1 LSIFFAVIKQ
11 QYIKWLI
18 YFQLAVIFI
27 CTSSLFLVGIKN
39 FNSGL
44 SFLNESIYFDF
55 STTPIILFLIIQVSL
70 WIYLLKSD
78 WGEGSLRLHSIVLSI
93 GLAFGFISFFS
104 GQFMIRYIALEIVGL
119 CAALSTITSPTSVS
133 EFKKFGFVF
142 LILRTG
148 DIGLWTSILILQN
161 HTQSLDISE
170 MISASSQ
177 LNLSNQAWVLA
188 GFLFAVFVKT
198 AIWPF
203 GSWLQF
209 SGTKKQNYINWIP
222 EILMPSLG
230 LYLLYRIIPVIQ
242 SNERFLGITG
252 LIIVGYLALLIVLH
266 RSQVLRLERKLIY
279 YSLLFGMAI
288 YLSTILSST
297 LFSYYIWALISLF
310 TFLNLQNDQEKRH
323 VILFQSIALMVMNG
337 TVAAIIL
344 QDQSLFTFVIWIGLT
359 FLVVDWVL
367 QYQLSTM
374 LSNALL
380 NTKQTTAI
388 NYSSVAFTDESTQWL
403 NKGIEW
409 TEKSVHWFYTQFEIR
424 FLGNIFSKSRMA
436 LVKFSHWVSTTIE
449 MGLSR
454 AWVGLIHGVIQI
466 SELTM
471 KKIEKKLE
479 EALLHI
485 SKMLVRL
492 SKTTL
497 IQIEDGGTKKI
508 ASFINKTIK
517 KLGYFEIRI
526 QNKSFRWDLLWVP
539 FVLVVIIIFIIISQ
553 RG

>member
-1 LSIFFAVIKQ
+1 
-11 QYIKWLI
+11 
-18 YFQLAVIFI
+18 
-27 CTSSLFLVGIKN
+27 
-39 FNSGL
+39 
-44 SFLNESIYFDF
+44 
-55 STTPIILFLIIQVSL
+55 
-70 WIYLLKSD
+70 
-78 WGEGSLRLHSIVLSI
+78 VLSI

-177 LNLSNQAWVLA
+177 LTLSNQAWVLA

-266 RSQVLRLERKLIY
+266 RSKELRLERKLIY

-337 TVAAIIL
+337 TVAAIIF